1 MCFLPQMNRRVVR
14 NAVNAL
20 FTGDPKKDNVLA
32 KVQQALGLDGKTPIL
47 HRAHPVVVGRED
59 SRPLCPPDT
68 TTKSVV
74 DDRQMPVNA
83 QFINML
89 GKFFF
94 HTSFIGSFG
103 ICILNLFVVFLDRAY
118 SSTRSN

>member
-14 NAVNAL
+14 NALNAL
-20 FTGDPKKDNVLA
+20 FTGDPGKDNVLA
-32 KVQQALGLDGKTPIL
+32 KVLQAMGLDGKTPIL
-47 HRAHPVVVGRED
+47 HRTHPVVVGRED

-94 HTSFIGSFG
+94 SYKFYWFLWDMHIEFICCVS
-103 ICILNLFVVFLDRAY
+103 
-118 SSTRSN
+118 

>member
-47 HRAHPVVVGRED
+47 HRVHPVVVGRED

-68 TTKSVV
+68 TKKSVV

-94 HTSFIGSFG
+94 SYKFYWFLWDMHIEFICCVS
-103 ICILNLFVVFLDRAY
+103 
-118 SSTRSN
+118 